1 MELFLALYVCFGL
14 VVFVL
19 LMTFPPFVL
28 KKRGVEIYNSNKNGE
43 WQKDFVLAFVCALIW
58 LPLLIMGFIN
68 KNKEK

>member
-1 MELFLALYVCFGL
+1 MQLFFCFYACVGL

-28 KKRGVEIYNSNKNGE
+28 KERGVEIYNSKKNGE
-43 WQKDFVLAFVCALIW
+43 WQKDFVLAFVCALLW

-68 KNKEK
+68 MNKEN